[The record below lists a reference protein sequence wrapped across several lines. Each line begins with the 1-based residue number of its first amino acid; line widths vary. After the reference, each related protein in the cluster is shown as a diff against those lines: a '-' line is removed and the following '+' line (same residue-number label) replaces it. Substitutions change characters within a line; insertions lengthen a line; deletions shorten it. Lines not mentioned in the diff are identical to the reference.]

1 MAPETVPTNVAF
13 ASLSAGPLASSKRQ
27 LAKRSAAAG
36 ELHIMSDAI
45 ANAATGLKIGWGVMI
60 ISFW

>member
-1 MAPETVPTNVAF
+1 MVPTNVAF
-13 ASLSAGPLASSKRQ
+13 ASLSAGPLTSSNRQ
-27 LAKRSAAAG
+27 LANRSAAAG

-45 ANAATGLKIGWGVMI
+45 ANAATGLKFGLSLMI